1 MLRWFA
7 NLPIIVKAFAAPV
20 LLLICLF
27 VLSARSY
34 LFIAET
40 GAGLDAMSHS
50 KLPTWNAVERL
61 NDALADTQLLLFR
74 YVSWLNS
81 GVDPATLKKAEDEL
95 QTRNADIARRIDALL
110 ASQDFPNSERK
121 TLERVRDGWRK
132 FEKLSKDS
140 TEMGAV
146 QPSMAVMMLGEVD
159 DLLSALRKDTDQIS
173 QSIRL
178 SSQNF
183 ATAMVESSRQSRLVL
198 LAGLIIV
205 LPASVLLSIIV
216 ALSIVTPIR
225 HVTENMRAI
234 SKGNL
239 GVNIGYAQRTDEIG
253 RMMKAV
259 AIFRQNA
266 AQIREL
272 EERQRAEQQ
281 RNVEMRKA
289 EMNAL
294 ALDFETS
301 VKLIAS
307 RLGQTA
313 KTMTASAV
321 ELARSATETRD
332 QSAGMAEMIEV
343 TSGSVQT
350 VAGAAQRIS
359 QALQEVAA
367 QVTQASDFVKFTAAE
382 THRVGNEMA
391 QLVKAVQDIT
401 SAVDVIQDI
410 AAGTNL
416 LALNATIEAA
426 RAGEAGRGF
435 GVVAAEVKALAGQT
449 ERATSEISARIA
461 AVNSSCSTVAT
472 SIGSIVKAMHN
483 VESLSQAISGCVNDQ
498 ASGTVAIAD
507 HAASARSCVEQA
519 ADMLARLRNA
529 ANQTDE
535 ASKTAEAEMHG
546 LLRDADIVNQKV
558 DMFLASVRSG

>member
-20 LLLICLF
+20 LLLVCLF

-34 LFIAET
+34 FFIAET
-40 GAGLDAMSHS
+40 ATGLDAMSRS

-81 GVDPATLKKAEDEL
+81 GVDRGALNKAEDEL

-110 ASQDFPNSERK
+110 ARGDFPNGERNI
-121 TLERVRDGWRK
+121 LERVKEGWVK

-173 QSIRL
+173 QSIQ
-178 SSQNF
+178 SASQNF
-183 ATAMVESSRQSRLVL
+183 ATSMVQSSRQSRAIL
-198 LAGLIIV
+198 LGGFIVIIPV
-205 LPASVLLSIIV
+205 SVLLSIFV

-225 HVTENMRAI
+225 DVTKRMLAI
-234 SKGNL
+234 SKGDL
-239 GVNIGYAQRTDEIG
+239 ATSIGYAQRTDEIG
-253 RMMKAV
+253 RMV
-259 AIFRQNA
+259 EAITVFRRNA
-266 AQIREL
+266 AQIREMEQRRH
-272 EERQRAEQQ
+272 EEHQ
-281 RNVEMRKA
+281 RNIETRKA

-294 ALDFETS
+294 AADFEAS

-307 RLGQTA
+307 RLNETA
-313 KTMTASAV
+313 KKMTASSV
-321 ELARSATETRD
+321 GLARSAAETRD
-332 QSAGMAEMIEV
+332 QSAGVAQMIEA
-343 TSGSVQT
+343 TFGSVQT
-350 VAGAAQRIS
+350 VAGAAQQIA
-359 QALQEVAA
+359 QAIQEVAA
-367 QVTQASDFVKFTAAE
+367 QVTQAGEFVKFTAAE
-382 THRVGNEMA
+382 THRVGDEMG

-435 GVVAAEVKALAGQT
+435 GVVAAEVKALSTQT
-449 ERATSEISARIA
+449 ERATGEITARIA
-461 AVNSSCSTVAT
+461 AVNSSCSTVAA
-472 SIGSIVKAMHN
+472 SIASIVKAMHN
-483 VESLSQAISGCVNDQ
+483 VDSLSQAISGCVNDQ
-498 ASGTVAIAD
+498 ASGTVEIAD
-507 HAASARSCVEQA
+507 SAASARGCVEQVT
-519 ADMLARLRNA
+519 DMLSRLRDA

-535 ASKTAEAEMHG
+535 ASKLAEAEMQS
-546 LLRDADIVNQKV
+546 LLRDADMVNQKV
-558 DMFLASVRSG
+558 DRFLASVRAA